1 MLEQDKQS
9 WNKGRADAMRGVP
22 SSVPRAST
30 SWPTQVAL
38 AEKYRKWGQAFQ
50 VSHPFVAAKLLMA
63 LAKTY
68 DHEASR
74 EDTEA
79 GIRRRLR

>member
-1 MLEQDKQS
+1 
-9 WNKGRADAMRGVP
+9 
-22 SSVPRAST
+22 
-30 SWPTQVAL
+30 L
-38 AEKYRKWGQAFQ
+38 AQKYRNWGKALQ

-79 GIRRRLR
+79 AIRRRLR